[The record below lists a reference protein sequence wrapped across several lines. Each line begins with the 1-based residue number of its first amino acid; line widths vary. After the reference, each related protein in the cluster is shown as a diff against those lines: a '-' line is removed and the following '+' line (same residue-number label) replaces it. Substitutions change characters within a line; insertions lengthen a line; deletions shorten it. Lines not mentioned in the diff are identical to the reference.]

1 MNRSGA
7 KIKPIRGQPP
17 PVRILVADSGLI
29 QSLLLARAL
38 RAQHN
43 FQITTVPLDGALILQ
58 TMQSTSADVVL
69 LAGNQSSHF
78 GVLRWLHVSFPAAAT
93 ILLVDSYD
101 RELVV
106 QAFRAGVRGLFLF
119 NQAPFRMLVRCINA
133 VAAGQI
139 WINSQ
144 QMRYVLDALSEVD
157 TLRVVNSGGQAL
169 LTPRLEQVVALV
181 ADGLSN
187 REVANQLGLS
197 ENTIKKYLLRIFDK
211 LGISTRVE
219 LVLYAVSHGEKCSAE
234 WMSSGT

>member
-1 MNRSGA
+1 MR
-7 KIKPIRGQPP
+7 
-17 PVRILVADSGLI
+17 VLVADSGQI

-43 FQITTVPLDGALILQ
+43 FRITTVPLEGPAILK
-58 TMQSTSADVVL
+58 TMQSAAADIVL
-69 LAGNQSSHF
+69 LSGNQSIHL
-78 GVLRWLHVSFPAAAT
+78 GVLRWLHLTFPATAA
-93 ILLVDSYD
+93 ILLVDTYD

-106 QAFRAGVRGLFLF
+106 QTFRAGVRGLFLF

-187 REVANQLGLS
+187 REVANELGLS
-197 ENTIKKYLLRIFDK
+197 ENTIKKYLLRIFEK

-219 LVLYAVSHGEKCSAE
+219 LVLYAVSHGEKRPAE
-234 WMSSGT
+234 WISSGA